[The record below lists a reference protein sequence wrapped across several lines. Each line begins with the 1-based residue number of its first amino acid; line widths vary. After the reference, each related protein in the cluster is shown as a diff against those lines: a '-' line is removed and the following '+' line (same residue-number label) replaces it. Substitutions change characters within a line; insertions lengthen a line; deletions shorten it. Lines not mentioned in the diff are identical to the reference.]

1 MITAITRVKW
11 IDGVSMILELSVTV
25 FEDGDVVSFDK
36 KSSEMTC
43 QNWQRESFEFHE
55 QLCQRIL
62 SKTNKQS

>member
-11 IDGVSMILELSVTV
+11 TDGVSMILESSVTV
-25 FEDGDVVSFDK
+25 FEDGDIVSYDR
-36 KSSEMTC
+36 KSSELSC
-43 QNWQRESFEFHE
+43 QDWQRESFEFHE